1 MRAIATLCA
10 AALGTLALAPTMVAA
25 AEITRAEYKEA
36 VEPICKANTE
46 ANERILKGVRS
57 QVKAGK
63 LKPAAAKFEKAG
75 NALKKAHAQLSA
87 VPQPTADEAKL
98 AKWLSYVKTEESL
111 FKRVAAKLRA
121 DKKGAAQ
128 NLVNKLT
135 TNANQANAQVL
146 AFGFRYCRF
155 EPSKFT

>member
-10 AALGTLALAPTMVAA
+10 AALFALALAPSMVAA

-36 VEPICKANTE
+36 VEPICKTNTE
-46 ANERILKGVRS
+46 ANERILKGVRDL
-57 QVKAGK
+57 VKNGK

-75 NALKKAHAQLSA
+75 NALKKAHAQLS
-87 VPQPTADEAKL
+87 VVSQPTADEAKL
-98 AKWLSYVKTEESL
+98 AKWLGYVKTEADL
-111 FKRVAAKLRA
+111 FKQVAAKLRA
-121 DKKGAAQ
+121 NKKGAAQ
-128 NLVNKLT
+128 SVVNKLT